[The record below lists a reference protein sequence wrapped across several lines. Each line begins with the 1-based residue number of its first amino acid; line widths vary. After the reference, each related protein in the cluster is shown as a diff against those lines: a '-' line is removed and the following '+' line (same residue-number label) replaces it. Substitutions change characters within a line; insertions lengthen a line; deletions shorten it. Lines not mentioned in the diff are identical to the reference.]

1 VNRKPLR
8 ATGAG
13 DSRNEMTRS
22 GVTPEHTL
30 APRAG
35 KGATMSVAIPTAK
48 PAIIYPESDGQPMA
62 DNTLQF
68 RWITVVQG
76 NLAALFADRPDVFV
90 AGDLLWYP
98 VEGRPDIR
106 RAPDV
111 MVAIGR
117 PKGDRGAYLQWE
129 EGGQPPQVVFE
140 IWSPGNTVGEMAR
153 KHEFYEQYGVSE
165 YYLIDPQQ
173 GDAKGWVRQG
183 EQLHAIDEMNGWVS
197 PLLGVRF
204 AVTEEGVSLFYP
216 DGRPFLTFE
225 ELARARADAEER
237 ARAEAAAREAEARAR
252 VEAEERARAEAAARE
267 AEAQA
272 RVEAEERARAEAA
285 ARAEAEARARA
296 EAAARAEAEERA
308 RAEAAAREAEAR
320 ARLEAEERAERLAA
334 RLRTLGI
341 DPEAET

>member
-1 VNRKPLR
+1 
-8 ATGAG
+8 
-13 DSRNEMTRS
+13 
-22 GVTPEHTL
+22 
-30 APRAG
+30 
-35 KGATMSVAIPTAK
+35 MSAVIPTAK

-140 IWSPGNTVGEMAR
+140 IWSPGNTAGEMAR
-153 KHEFYEQYGVSE
+153 KHEFYERYGVSE

-173 GDAKGWVRQG
+173 GDATGWVRQG

-204 AVTEEGVSLFYP
+204 AVTE
-216 DGRPFLTFE
+216 DGREPVLPGRSAVSDVRGAGAGAIGGGGTG
-225 ELARARADAEER
+225 AGGSGGAGSGSAGAIGGGGTG
-237 ARAEAAAREAEARAR
+237 AGGSGGAGSGGGTGAGGSGGAGSGSAGTVGSGGAGGAAGGT
-252 VEAEERARAEAAARE
+252 
-267 AEAQA
+267 
-272 RVEAEERARAEAA
+272 A
-285 ARAEAEARARA
+285 ARAGNRP
-296 EAAARAEAEERA
+296 
-308 RAEAAAREAEAR
+308 
-320 ARLEAEERAERLAA
+320 
-334 RLRTLGI
+334 GQCFVM
-341 DPEAET
+341 

>member
-1 VNRKPLR
+1 
-8 ATGAG
+8 
-13 DSRNEMTRS
+13 
-22 GVTPEHTL
+22 
-30 APRAG
+30 
-35 KGATMSVAIPTAK
+35 
-48 PAIIYPESDGQPMA
+48 MA

-140 IWSPGNTVGEMAR
+140 IWSPGNTIDEMER
-153 KHEFYEQYGVSE
+153 KYRFYEQYGVSE

-173 GDAKGWVRQG
+173 GDATGWVRQG
-183 EQLHAIDEMNGWVS
+183 EQLHAIDELNGWVS

-204 AVTEEGVSLFYP
+204 AVTEDGVRLFYP

-225 ELARARADAEER
+225 ELARADAEER
-237 ARAEAAAREAEARAR
+237 AQAE
-252 VEAEERARAEAAARE
+252 
-267 AEAQA
+267 
-272 RVEAEERARAEAA
+272 
-285 ARAEAEARARA
+285 
-296 EAAARAEAEERA
+296 
-308 RAEAAAREAEAR
+308 
-320 ARLEAEERAERLAA
+320 
-334 RLRTLGI
+334 
-341 DPEAET
+341 

>member
-1 VNRKPLR
+1 M
-8 ATGAG
+8 AW
-13 DSRNEMTRS
+13 S

-197 PLLGVRF
+197 PLLGVQF

-252 VEAEERARAEAAARE
+252 VEAEER
-267 AEAQA
+267 
-272 RVEAEERARAEAA
+272 VRAEAA

-308 RAEAAAREAEAR
+308 RVEAAAREAEAR
-320 ARLEAEERAERLAA
+320 ARLEAEARARAEAAA
-334 RLRTLGI
+334 RA
-341 DPEAET
+341 EAEERLRALEAELHRLRSQAE

>member
-1 VNRKPLR
+1 
-8 ATGAG
+8 
-13 DSRNEMTRS
+13 
-22 GVTPEHTL
+22 
-30 APRAG
+30 
-35 KGATMSVAIPTAK
+35 MSDTTAET
-48 PAIIYPESDGQPMA
+48 IIYPDSDGKPIA
-62 DNTLQF
+62 DNTHQF
-68 RWITVVQG
+68 RAIVTIKE
-76 NLAALFADRPDVFV
+76 NLEALFRDRDDVFV
-90 AGDLLWYP
+90 ASDLLWYP
-98 VEGRPDIR
+98 VEGRPDICH
-106 RAPDV
+106 APDV

-225 ELARARADAEER
+225 ELARAR
-237 ARAEAAAREAEARAR
+237 
-252 VEAEERARAEAAARE
+252 VEAEERAQR
-267 AEAQA
+267 
-272 RVEAEERARAEAA
+272 
-285 ARAEAEARARA
+285 
-296 EAAARAEAEERA
+296 EAAARAEAEERL
-308 RAEAAAREAEAR
+308 RALR
-320 ARLEAEERAERLAA
+320 ERLRA
-334 RLRTLGI
+334 LGI
-341 DPEAET
+341 DPDNA

>member
-1 VNRKPLR
+1 
-8 ATGAG
+8 
-13 DSRNEMTRS
+13 
-22 GVTPEHTL
+22 
-30 APRAG
+30 
-35 KGATMSVAIPTAK
+35 MSAVIPTAK

-76 NLAALFADRPDVFV
+76 NLAALFVDRPDVFV

-129 EGGQPPQVVFE
+129 EGGEPPQVVFE
-140 IWSPGNTVGEMAR
+140 IWSPGNTVDEMER
-153 KHEFYEQYGVSE
+153 KHEFYERYGVSE
-165 YYLIDPQQ
+165 YYLIGPQR
-173 GDAKGWVRQG
+173 GDATGWVRQG
-183 EQLHAIDEMNGWVS
+183 DQLHAIDELNGWIS

-204 AVTEEGVSLFYP
+204 AVTGEGVRLFYP

-225 ELARARADAEER
+225 ELARARAEAEERARTEAAAREAEARARVEAEERAQREAAAREAEARARVEAEER

-267 AEAQA
+267 AEARA
-272 RVEAEERARAEAA
+272 RAEAEERARAEAA
-285 ARAEAEARARA
+285 ARAEAEERLRA
-296 EAAARAEAEERA
+296 
-308 RAEAAAREAEAR
+308 
-320 ARLEAEERAERLAA
+320 LEAELR
-334 RLRTLGI
+334 RLRGQ
-341 DPEAET
+341 AE

>member
-1 VNRKPLR
+1 MNVAILCYTVTPVIVSRLSSKPCSG
-8 ATGAG
+8 ATVAS
-13 DSRNEMTRS
+13 DSGNEMTRS

-35 KGATMSVAIPTAK
+35 KGATMSVAIPIAK
-48 PAIIYPESDGQPMA
+48 PAIIYPESDGRPMA

-197 PLLGVRF
+197 PLLGVQF

-252 VEAEERARAEAAARE
+252 VEAEER
-267 AEAQA
+267 
-272 RVEAEERARAEAA
+272 VRAEAA

-308 RAEAAAREAEAR
+308 RAEAAAREAAEERLR
-320 ARLEAEERAERLAA
+320 ALEAELR
-334 RLRTLGI
+334 RLRGQ
-341 DPEAET
+341 AE

>member
-1 VNRKPLR
+1 
-8 ATGAG
+8 
-13 DSRNEMTRS
+13 
-22 GVTPEHTL
+22 
-30 APRAG
+30 
-35 KGATMSVAIPTAK
+35 
-48 PAIIYPESDGQPMA
+48 
-62 DNTLQF
+62 
-68 RWITVVQG
+68 
-76 NLAALFADRPDVFV
+76 V

-252 VEAEERARAEAAARE
+252 VEAEERAQREAAARE
-267 AEAQA
+267 AEARA
-272 RVEAEERARAEAA
+272 RV
-285 ARAEAEARARA
+285 
-296 EAAARAEAEERA
+296 EAEERA

-320 ARLEAEERAERLAA
+320 ARVEAEERARAEAAARSEAEERLRALRE
-334 RLRTLGI
+334 RLRALGI
-341 DPEAET
+341 DPDNA